1 MYTLTIENHKGEQL
15 QLTQNPNYTVT
26 SVEGLPPPRANINTA
41 INANFDGSTFRS
53 SRLNERNIVVTLA
66 IEGNVEANRI
76 NLYQYIKAKK
86 KCIVFYKNGTR
97 DVSIVGYV
105 ESMEIEI
112 FNEKEMVQISIIC
125 PQPYFRDVIKTLLD
139 MSATSAMFEFPFA
152 IEEEGME
159 FSTLTVATESIVQN
173 LGDVET
179 GAVIIFHATGPASNP
194 VIYNLDTAEFFKVKI
209 DMSAGDLLV
218 ISTIKGEKTVAAI
231 LSGIEWNYINSMVQ
245 GSSWIQFESGA
256 NTMLYNADSH
266 PENLECMISFNNLYE
281 GV

>member
-15 QLTQNPNYTVT
+15 QLTQNPNYSIT
-26 SVEGLPPPRANINTA
+26 SVEGLPPPTANINTA
-41 INANFDGSTFRS
+41 VNANLDGSTYRS
-53 SRLNERNIVVTLA
+53 SRLNERNIVIMLA
-66 IEGNVEANRI
+66 IEGDAETNRI

-86 KCIVFYKNGTR
+86 QCTLYYQNGSR
-97 DVSIVGYV
+97 NVSIVGYV
-105 ESMEIEI
+105 ESLEIAI
-112 FNEKEMVQISIIC
+112 FGEKETAQISIIC
-125 PQPYFRDVIKTLLD
+125 PRPYFADVVQTILD
-139 MSATSAMFEFPFA
+139 MSATSSMFEFPFA
-152 IEEEGME
+152 IEEEGIE
-159 FSTLTVATESIVQN
+159 FSTLAVGTESIVQN

-179 GAVIIFHATGPASNP
+179 GAVIVFHATGTASNP
-194 VIYNLDTAEFFKVKI
+194 VIYNLDTAEFFKVNI

-218 ISTIKGEKTVAAI
+218 ISTIKGEKTVTAI

>member
-15 QLTQNPNYTVT
+15 QLTQNPNYSIT
-26 SVEGLPPPRANINTA
+26 SVEGLPPPTANINTA
-41 INANFDGSTFRS
+41 VNANFDGSTYRS
-53 SRLNERNIVVTLA
+53 SRLNERNIVIMLA
-66 IEGNVEANRI
+66 IEGDAEANRI

-86 KCIVFYKNGTR
+86 QCTLYYQNGSR
-97 DVSIVGYV
+97 NVSIVGYV
-105 ESMEIEI
+105 ESLEIAI
-112 FNEKEMVQISIIC
+112 FGEKETAQISIIC
-125 PQPYFRDVIKTLLD
+125 PRPYFADVVQTILD

-152 IEEEGME
+152 IEEEGIE
-159 FSTLTVATESIVQN
+159 FSTLAVATDSIVQN

-179 GAVIIFHATGPASNP
+179 GAVIVFHATGTASNP
-194 VIYNLDTAEFFKVKI
+194 VIYNLDTAEFFKVNI

-218 ISTIKGEKTVAAI
+218 ISTIKGEKTVTAI

-245 GSSWIQFESGA
+245 GSSWIQLESGA

-266 PENLECMISFNNLYE
+266 PENLECMISFSNLYE

>member
-1 MYTLTIENHKGEQL
+1 MYFLAIENHKGERL
-15 QLTQNPNYTVT
+15 NLTQNPKYSVT
-26 SVEGLPPPRANINTA
+26 NIEGLTPPQANINTA
-41 INANFDGSTFRS
+41 VNANFDGSTYRS
-53 SRLNERNIVVTLA
+53 SRLNERNIVIMLA
-66 IEGNVEANRI
+66 IEGDAETNRI

-86 KCIVFYKNGTR
+86 QCTLYYQNGSR
-97 DVSIVGYV
+97 NVSIVGYV
-105 ESMEIEI
+105 ESLEIAI
-112 FNEKEMVQISIIC
+112 FGEKETAQISIIC
-125 PQPYFRDVIKTLLD
+125 PQPYFRDVIKTMLD

-152 IEEEGME
+152 IEEEGIE
-159 FSTLTVATESIVQN
+159 FSTLAVSTESVVQN

-179 GAVIIFHATGPASNP
+179 GAVIVFHATGIASNP
-194 VIYNLDTAEFFKVKI
+194 VIYNLDTGEFFKVNI

-218 ISTIKGEKTVAAI
+218 ISTIKGEKTVTAI

>member
-159 FSTLTVATESIVQN
+159 FSTLAVGTESIVQN

-179 GAVIIFHATGPASNP
+179 GAVIVFHATGTASNP
-194 VIYNLDTAEFFKVKI
+194 VIYNLDTAEFFKVNI

>member
-15 QLTQNPNYTVT
+15 QLTQNPNYSIT
-26 SVEGLPPPRANINTA
+26 SVEGLPPPTANINTA
-41 INANFDGSTFRS
+41 VNANFDGSTYRS
-53 SRLNERNIVVTLA
+53 SRLNERNIVIMLA
-66 IEGNVEANRI
+66 IEGDAEANRI

-86 KCIVFYKNGTR
+86 QCTLYYQNGSR
-97 DVSIVGYV
+97 NVSTVGYV
-105 ESMEIEI
+105 ESLEIAI
-112 FNEKEMVQISIIC
+112 FGEKETAQISIIC
-125 PQPYFRDVIKTLLD
+125 PRPYFADVVQTILD

-152 IEEEGME
+152 IEEEGIE
-159 FSTLTVATESIVQN
+159 FSTLAVATESIVQN

-179 GAVIIFHATGPASNP
+179 GAVIVFHATGTASNP
-194 VIYNLDTAEFFKVKI
+194 VIYNLDTAEFFKVNI
-209 DMSAGDLLV
+209 NMSVGDLLV
-218 ISTIKGEKTVAAI
+218 ISTIKGEKTVTAI

-266 PENLECMISFNNLYE
+266 PENLECMISFSNLYE

>member
-1 MYTLTIENHKGEQL
+1 MYTLTIENHKGERL
-15 QLTQNPNYTVT
+15 NLTQNPKYSVT
-26 SVEGLPPPRANINTA
+26 SIEGLTPPQANINTA
-41 INANFDGSTFRS
+41 VNANFDGSVFRS
-53 SRLNERNIVVTLA
+53 SRLTDRNIVITLA
-66 IEGNVEANRI
+66 IEGDAEANRI
-76 NLYQYIKAKK
+76 ELYKYIKAKK
-86 KCIVFYKNGTR
+86 QCTLYYQNGRR

-105 ESMEIEI
+105 ESLNVGIFEQKEIA
-112 FNEKEMVQISIIC
+112 QISILC
-125 PQPYFRDVIKTLLD
+125 PKPYFADVVNTILD
-139 MSATSAMFEFPFA
+139 MSAVSSGFEFPFS
-152 IEEEGME
+152 IDSVGIE
-159 FSTLTVATESIVQN
+159 FSRVETGHESIVQN

-179 GAVIIFHATGPASNP
+179 GAVIVFHATGIASNP
-194 VIYNLDTAEFFKVKI
+194 VIYNLDTGEFFKVNI

-218 ISTIKGEKTVAAI
+218 ISTIKGEKTVTAI

>member
-15 QLTQNPNYTVT
+15 QLTQNPNYSIT
-26 SVEGLPPPRANINTA
+26 SVEGLPPPTANINTA
-41 INANFDGSTFRS
+41 VNANFDGSTYRS
-53 SRLNERNIVVTLA
+53 SRLNGRNIVIMLA
-66 IEGNVEANRI
+66 IEGDAEANRI

-86 KCIVFYKNGTR
+86 QCILYYQNGSR
-97 DVSIVGYV
+97 NVSIVGYV
-105 ESMEIEI
+105 ESLEIAI
-112 FNEKEMVQISIIC
+112 FGEKETAQISIIC

-152 IEEEGME
+152 IEEEGIE
-159 FSTLTVATESIVQN
+159 FSTLAVGSESIVQN

-179 GAVIIFHATGPASNP
+179 GAVIVFHATGIASNP
-194 VIYNLDTAEFFKVKI
+194 VIYNLDTAEFFKVNI

-218 ISTIKGEKTVAAI
+218 ISTIKGEKTVTAI

>member
-1 MYTLTIENHKGEQL
+1 MYFLAIENHKGERL
-15 QLTQNPNYTVT
+15 NLTQNPKYSVT
-26 SVEGLPPPRANINTA
+26 SIEGLTPPQANINTA
-41 INANFDGSTFRS
+41 VNANFDGSVFRS
-53 SRLNERNIVVTLA
+53 SRLTDRNIVITLA
-66 IEGNVEANRI
+66 IEGDAEANRI
-76 NLYQYIKAKK
+76 ELYKYIKAKK
-86 KCIVFYKNGTR
+86 QCTLYYQNGRR

-105 ESMEIEI
+105 ESLNVGIFEQKEIA
-112 FNEKEMVQISIIC
+112 QISILC
-125 PQPYFRDVIKTLLD
+125 PKPYFADVVNTILD
-139 MSATSAMFEFPFA
+139 MSAVSSGFEFPFS
-152 IEEEGME
+152 IDSVGIE
-159 FSTLTVATESIVQN
+159 FSRVETGHESIVQN

-179 GAVIIFHATGPASNP
+179 GAVIVFHATGTASNP
-194 VIYNLDTAEFFKVKI
+194 VIYNLDTAEFFKVNI

-218 ISTIKGEKTVAAI
+218 ISTIKGEKTVTAI

>member
-1 MYTLTIENHKGEQL
+1 MYFLAIENHKGERL
-15 QLTQNPNYTVT
+15 NLTQNPKYSVT
-26 SVEGLPPPRANINTA
+26 NIEGLTPPQANINTA
-41 INANFDGSTFRS
+41 VNANFDGSTYRS

-86 KCIVFYKNGTR
+86 KCIVYYKNGMR

-152 IEEEGME
+152 IEEEGIE
-159 FSTLTVATESIVQN
+159 FSTLAVGSESIVQN

-179 GAVIIFHATGPASNP
+179 GAVIVFHATGTASNP
-194 VIYNLDTAEFFKVKI
+194 VIYNLDTAEFFKVNI

-218 ISTIKGEKTVAAI
+218 ISTIKGEKTVTAI

-256 NTMLYNADSH
+256 NTILYNADSH

>member
-15 QLTQNPNYTVT
+15 QLTQNPNYSIT
-26 SVEGLPPPRANINTA
+26 SVEGLPPPTANINTA
-41 INANFDGSTFRS
+41 VNANFDGSTYRS
-53 SRLNERNIVVTLA
+53 SRLNERNIVIMLA
-66 IEGNVEANRI
+66 IEGDAEANRI

-86 KCIVFYKNGTR
+86 QCTLYYQNGSR
-97 DVSIVGYV
+97 NVSTVGYV
-105 ESMEIEI
+105 ESLEIAI
-112 FNEKEMVQISIIC
+112 FGEKETAQISIIC
-125 PQPYFRDVIKTLLD
+125 PRPYFADVVQTILD

-152 IEEEGME
+152 IEEEGIE
-159 FSTLTVATESIVQN
+159 FSTLAVATESIVQN

-179 GAVIIFHATGPASNP
+179 GAVIVFHATGTASNP
-194 VIYNLDTAEFFKVKI
+194 VIYNLDTAEFFKVNI
-209 DMSAGDLLV
+209 DMSVGDLLV
-218 ISTIKGEKTVAAI
+218 ISTIKGEKTVTAI

-266 PENLECMISFNNLYE
+266 PENLECMISFSNLYE

>member
-15 QLTQNPNYTVT
+15 QLTQNPNYSIT
-26 SVEGLPPPRANINTA
+26 SVEGLPPPTANINTA
-41 INANFDGSTFRS
+41 VNANFDGSTYRS
-53 SRLNERNIVVTLA
+53 SRLNERNIVIMLA
-66 IEGNVEANRI
+66 IEGDAEANRI

-86 KCIVFYKNGTR
+86 QCTLYYQNGSR
-97 DVSIVGYV
+97 NVSIVGYV
-105 ESMEIEI
+105 ESLEIAI
-112 FNEKEMVQISIIC
+112 FGEKETAQISIIC
-125 PQPYFRDVIKTLLD
+125 PRPYFADVVQTILD

-152 IEEEGME
+152 IEEEGIE
-159 FSTLTVATESIVQN
+159 FSTLAVATESIVQN

-179 GAVIIFHATGPASNP
+179 GAVIVFHATGTASNP
-194 VIYNLDTAEFFKVKI
+194 VIYNLDTAEFFKVNI

-218 ISTIKGEKTVAAI
+218 ISTIKGEKTVTAI

-266 PENLECMISFNNLYE
+266 PENLECMISFSNLYE